1 MQSKGSRSNFN
12 FKKFP
17 TKGIY
22 LKAVFFGK
30 ISDIGLLLNK
40 ADHKMWLSALW
51 SEKVLIAFWGNK
63 KKKKLRHKT

>member
-40 ADHKMWLSALW
+40 ADHKM
-51 SEKVLIAFWGNK
+51 
-63 KKKKLRHKT
+63 